1 MKLINYYYSYLTD
14 ISNNKPFDF
23 NGILLRPRIT
33 ETKDFIH
40 WDMKNPNNISYTSYA
55 INNFIDNELYKFSKV
70 TAGEFYDRLYT
81 KQHVDL
87 SRNIYINDED
97 FDSFLNY
104 ARSKQIY
111 HFSEVKAIMSV
122 FDISFD
128 VNSDSFNINLDIKL
142 LNPTNPETS
151 EKLNYSEV
159 QDLMFGLNE
168 DDRFIEYIDGLFARL
183 LNEIWEIPTL
193 IDKDNMSIQ
202 VYPRFYTDKGQK
214 IRTW

>member
-1 MKLINYYYSYLTD
+1 MNPIKLYFYKWLQGG
-14 ISNNKPFDF
+14 NKTFDF
-23 NGILLRPRIT
+23 NGILLTPIIDDA
-33 ETKDFIH
+33 EDFIN
-40 WDMKNPNNISYTSYA
+40 WDMQNPNNISYTSYA
-55 INNFIDNELYKFSKV
+55 INNFIDNELFNFSRL
-70 TAGEFYDRLYT
+70 TASEFYDRLYR
-81 KQHVDL
+81 KQSVKVPRKL
-87 SRNIYINDED
+87 YINDED

-104 ARSKQIY
+104 ARSKEIY

-122 FDISFD
+122 FDISYD
-128 VNSDSFNINLDIKL
+128 VNSDSFYINLDIKL
-142 LNPTNPETS
+142 LNPTNPETK
-151 EKLNYSEV
+151 EKLYYSEV
-159 QDLMFGLNE
+159 QDLMLGLNE

>member
-1 MKLINYYYSYLTD
+1 MNPIKLYFYKWLQGG
-14 ISNNKPFDF
+14 NKTFDF
-23 NGILLRPRIT
+23 NGILLTPIIDDA
-33 ETKDFIH
+33 EDFIN
-40 WDMKNPNNISYTSYA
+40 WDMQNPNNISYTSYA
-55 INNFIDNELYKFSKV
+55 INNFIDNELYNFSRL
-70 TAGEFYDRLYT
+70 TASEFYDKLYR
-81 KQHVDL
+81 KQSVKVPRKL
-87 SRNIYINDED
+87 YINDED

-111 HFSEVKAIMSV
+111 NFSEVKAIMSV
-122 FDISFD
+122 FDIGFD
-128 VNSDSFNINLDIKL
+128 VASDVFSIDLDIKL

-159 QDLMFGLNE
+159 QDLMLGLNE

>member
-1 MKLINYYYSYLTD
+1 MNPIKLYFYKWLQGG
-14 ISNNKPFDF
+14 NKTFDF
-23 NGILLRPRIT
+23 NGILLTPIIDDA
-33 ETKDFIH
+33 EDFIN
-40 WDMKNPNNISYTSYA
+40 WDMQNHNDVSYTSYA
-55 INNFIDNELYKFSKV
+55 INNFIDNELFNFSRL
-70 TAGEFYDRLYT
+70 TASEFYDRLYR
-81 KQHVDL
+81 KQSVEVPRKL
-87 SRNIYINDED
+87 YINDED

-104 ARSKQIY
+104 ARSKEIY
-111 HFSEVKAIMSV
+111 HFSEVKATMSV

-128 VNSDSFNINLDIKL
+128 VNSDSFYINLDIKL

-183 LNEIWEIPTL
+183 LNEIWDIPTL

-214 IRTW
+214 IRIW

>member
-1 MKLINYYYSYLTD
+1 MNPIKLYFYKWLQGG
-14 ISNNKPFDF
+14 NKTFDF
-23 NGILLRPRIT
+23 NGILLTPIIDDA
-33 ETKDFIH
+33 EDFIN
-40 WDMKNPNNISYTSYA
+40 WDMQNPNNISYTSYA
-55 INNFIDNELYKFSKV
+55 INNFIDNELFNFSRF
-70 TAGEFYDRLYT
+70 TASEFYDRLYR
-81 KQHVDL
+81 KQSVKVPRKL
-87 SRNIYINDED
+87 YINDED
-97 FDSFLNY
+97 FDLFFDF
-104 ARSKQIY
+104 ARSKEIY
-111 HFSEVKAIMSV
+111 HFSEVKATMSV

-128 VNSDSFNINLDIKL
+128 VNSDSFYINLDIKL

-214 IRTW
+214 IETW

>member
-1 MKLINYYYSYLTD
+1 MNPIKLYFYKWLQGG
-14 ISNNKPFDF
+14 NKTFDF
-23 NGILLRPRIT
+23 NGILLTPIIDDA
-33 ETKDFIH
+33 EDFIN
-40 WDMKNPNNISYTSYA
+40 WDMQNPNNISYTSYA
-55 INNFIDNELYKFSKV
+55 INNFIDNELFNFSRL
-70 TAGEFYDRLYT
+70 TASEFYDRLYR
-81 KQHVDL
+81 KQSVEVPRKL
-87 SRNIYINDED
+87 YINDED

-104 ARSKQIY
+104 ARSKEIY
-111 HFSEVKAIMSV
+111 HFSEVKATMSV

-128 VNSDSFNINLDIKL
+128 VNSDSFYINLDIKL
-142 LNPTNPETS
+142 LNPTNPETK
-151 EKLNYSEV
+151 EKLYYSEV
-159 QDLMFGLNE
+159 QDLMLGLNE

>member
-1 MKLINYYYSYLTD
+1 MNPIKLYFYKWLQGG
-14 ISNNKPFDF
+14 NKTFDF
-23 NGILLRPRIT
+23 NGILLTPIIDDA
-33 ETKDFIH
+33 EDFIN
-40 WDMKNPNNISYTSYA
+40 WDMQNHNDVSYTSYA
-55 INNFIDNELYKFSKV
+55 INNFIDNELFNFSRL
-70 TAGEFYDRLYT
+70 TASEFYDRLYR
-81 KQHVDL
+81 KQSVEVPRKL
-87 SRNIYINDED
+87 YINDED

-104 ARSKQIY
+104 ARSKEIY
-111 HFSEVKAIMSV
+111 HFSEVKATMSV

-128 VNSDSFNINLDIKL
+128 VNSDSFYINLDIKL
-142 LNPTNPETS
+142 LNPTNPETK
-151 EKLNYSEV
+151 EKLYYSEV

>member
-1 MKLINYYYSYLTD
+1 MNPIKLYFYKWLKGG
-14 ISNNKPFDF
+14 NKTFDF
-23 NGILLRPRIT
+23 NGILLTPRIDDA
-33 ETKDFIH
+33 EDFIH
-40 WDMKNPNNISYTSYA
+40 WEMKNPNDISYTSYA
-55 INNFIDNELYKFSKV
+55 INGFIDNELYKFSKV
-70 TAGEFYDRLYT
+70 TASEFYDRLYR
-81 KQHVDL
+81 KQSVEVPRKL
-87 SRNIYINDED
+87 YINDDD

-111 HFSEVKAIMSV
+111 HFYEVKAIMSV

-128 VNSDSFNINLDIKL
+128 VYSDSFYINLDIKL

-159 QDLMFGLNE
+159 QDLMLGLNE

>member
-1 MKLINYYYSYLTD
+1 
-14 ISNNKPFDF
+14 
-23 NGILLRPRIT
+23 
-33 ETKDFIH
+33 
-40 WDMKNPNNISYTSYA
+40 
-55 INNFIDNELYKFSKV
+55 
-70 TAGEFYDRLYT
+70 
-81 KQHVDL
+81 
-87 SRNIYINDED
+87 
-97 FDSFLNY
+97 
-104 ARSKQIY
+104 
-111 HFSEVKAIMSV
+111 MSV
-122 FDISFD
+122 FDIGFD
-128 VNSDSFNINLDIKL
+128 VASDVFSIDLDIKL

>member
-1 MKLINYYYSYLTD
+1 MNPIKLYFYKWLQGG
-14 ISNNKPFDF
+14 NKTFDF
-23 NGILLRPRIT
+23 NGILLTPIIDDA
-33 ETKDFIH
+33 EDFIN
-40 WDMKNPNNISYTSYA
+40 WDMQNPNNISYTSYA
-55 INNFIDNELYKFSKV
+55 INNFIDNELYNFSRL
-70 TAGEFYDRLYT
+70 TASEFYDRLYR
-81 KQHVDL
+81 KQSVEVPRKL
-87 SRNIYINDED
+87 YINDED

-104 ARSKQIY
+104 ARSKEIY
-111 HFSEVKAIMSV
+111 NFSEVKAIMSV
-122 FDISFD
+122 FDIGFD
-128 VNSDSFNINLDIKL
+128 VASDVFSIDLDIKL

>member
-1 MKLINYYYSYLTD
+1 MNPIKLYFYKWLQGG
-14 ISNNKPFDF
+14 NKTFDF
-23 NGILLRPRIT
+23 NGILLTPIIDDA
-33 ETKDFIH
+33 EDFIN
-40 WDMKNPNNISYTSYA
+40 WDMQNPNNISYTIYA
-55 INNFIDNELYKFSKV
+55 INNFIDNELFNFSRL
-70 TAGEFYDRLYT
+70 TASEFYDRLYR
-81 KQHVDL
+81 KQSVKVPRKL
-87 SRNIYINDED
+87 YINDED

-111 HFSEVKAIMSV
+111 NFSEVKAIMSV
-122 FDISFD
+122 FDIGFD
-128 VNSDSFNINLDIKL
+128 VASDVFSIDLDIKL

-159 QDLMFGLNE
+159 QDLMLGLNE